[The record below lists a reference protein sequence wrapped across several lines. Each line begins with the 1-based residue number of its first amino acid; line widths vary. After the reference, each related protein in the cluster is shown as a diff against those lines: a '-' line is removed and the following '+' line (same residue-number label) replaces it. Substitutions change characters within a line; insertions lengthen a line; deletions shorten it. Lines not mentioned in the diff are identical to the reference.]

1 MSRLSKEEYM
11 RTQMQIISIGRAASN
26 LDIEAFINQMSEAE
40 AVAPMIDPT
49 LYRKAIEN
57 MRAIKDLARAILPV
71 KDAFEKTFH
80 AVVKTAMA
88 AQTENTDSDTNQ
100 PI

>member
-1 MSRLSKEEYM
+1 MSKLSKEEYM
-11 RTQMQIISIGRAASN
+11 RTQMQIISIGRAASTLN
-26 LDIEAFINQMSEAE
+26 LDAFLADMSEAE

-57 MRAIKDLARAILPV
+57 MRAIKDLARSIQPV
-71 KDAFEKTFH
+71 KEAFEKTFH

-88 AQTENTDSDTNQ
+88 GTR
-100 PI
+100 